1 MDLLREKR
9 RLSKKVKGLTYYLIR
24 MKRKGYEELLRN
36 SRTLAD
42 MKADGLWKR

>member
-9 RLSKKVKGLTYYLIR
+9 RLSKKVKDLTYYLIR

-36 SRTLAD
+36 NRTLAD
-42 MKADGLWKR
+42 VKLNSL